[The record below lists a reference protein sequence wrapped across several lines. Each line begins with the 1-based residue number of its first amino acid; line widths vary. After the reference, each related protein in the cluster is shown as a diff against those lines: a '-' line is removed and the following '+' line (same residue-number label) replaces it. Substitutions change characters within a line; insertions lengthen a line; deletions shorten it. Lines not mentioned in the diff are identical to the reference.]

1 MKKIIL
7 NIKKTNIKKA
17 KITKEK
23 ITKEKKKDIS
33 ENLIPYNLNQHS
45 NIINMLYLN
54 EDFDIK
60 KVIVT
65 SIKKKLNGYK
75 SQDRKKKR
83 FDKEKFISYKEL
95 IEKMVISKLDCHY
108 CRHKCC
114 LLSNKKRDYI
124 QWTLDRIN
132 NDIGH
137 FTDNVVISCLKC
149 NLQKR
154 RRNDEHFKFAK
165 QMRIIK
171 HY

>member
-1 MKKIIL
+1 MKKIIF
-7 NIKKTNIKKA
+7 IKKQKNI
-17 KITKEK
+17 
-23 ITKEKKKDIS
+23 KKDIS
-33 ENLIPYNLNQHS
+33 KNILSYNLNQHS

-54 EDFDIK
+54 NDFDNK
-60 KVIVT
+60 QYIVT

-83 FDKEKFISYKEL
+83 FDKEKFISYEEL
-95 IEKMVISKLDCHY
+95 VEKMVVSKLDCHY

-114 LLSNKKRDYI
+114 LISNKKRDYI

>member
-1 MKKIIL
+1 MKKIIF
-7 NIKKTNIKKA
+7 IKKQKNI
-17 KITKEK
+17 
-23 ITKEKKKDIS
+23 KKDIS
-33 ENLIPYNLNQHS
+33 KNILSYNLNQHS

-54 EDFDIK
+54 DGFDNK
-60 KVIVT
+60 QYIVT
-65 SIKKKLNGYK
+65 SIKNKLNGYK

-83 FDKEKFISYKEL
+83 FDKEKFISYEEL
-95 IEKMVISKLDCHY
+95 VEKMVVSKLDCHY

-114 LLSNKKRDYI
+114 LISNKKRDYI